1 MTDVTIIW
9 RDDADKYTF
18 VYTTSLGGYSYY
30 PQDSSE
36 YYSTVC
42 SLMAIYNTMSRKNIK
57 ASFALDNP
65 KATGYPIRWAKETT
79 GGTAVD
85 YYNISGTTE
94 AYDFIYETA
103 KRVKNDV
110 EENDEDEVKSRTYVS
125 SLNLQ
130 NIVLNEPLKLSISD
144 DACDTD
150 KDGLTDCREVDSAK
164 GLMTYDPDMRPVLPT
179 YEECINCV
187 LLDEDAKAI
196 MLELKNKLG
205 EYGYG
210 QVKNMIVLPL
220 KSDPTKEDS
229 DDDGLL
235 DGTVTYVGLKKVAPK
250 DPHPLLPDGPDGIW
264 ERHIYESSDEY
275 TIPNTLG
282 DWADFSVDISDL
294 LENGMHSKI
303 AVALSNLLMFRYD
316 ENGTVLHSQTQN
328 DIEGLLNDNDIRML
342 LYKYLLSDFVNNLG
356 EFVFDDGNDYSSETW
371 QKATGYNWVYDAVFK
386 TATNDNMKHY
396 ELEFNMDDGKQYI
409 LWIWRGDYLNLGAGA
424 EIGLY
429 TNPHSF
435 EIPQTGIKID
445 KVQQWDAMVGNVWPQ
460 LGQPANGRSVIQH
473 GSSLSLSLPAE
484 KIRKQSG
491 AFLR

>member
-187 LLDEDAKAI
+187 LLDEDAKTV
-196 MLELKNKLG
+196 MEQLRNKMP
-205 EYGYG
+205 
-210 QVKNMIVLPL
+210 VSDFNHIKDMHILPL

-235 DGTVTYVGLKKVAPK
+235 DGRAQVNSKGQKIAPK
-250 DPHPLLPDGPDGIW
+250 DFDPLIYNGAEGLW
-264 ERHIYESSDEY
+264 KNHIYSMNNGIVSSKYSNNNIGTDEQSVKAAFEEY
-275 TIPNTLG
+275 INSEIEPKKRPLANMVVYELLKLRNGVNKNEEKLRPKLLIAKELFSEAPELG
-282 DWADFSVDISDL
+282 
-294 LENGMHSKI
+294 
-303 AVALSNLLMFRYD
+303 ALILNFVLD
-316 ENGTVLHSQTQN
+316 ENGEIYHSQP
-328 DIEGLLNDNDIRML
+328 D
-342 LYKYLLSDFVNNLG
+342 
-356 EFVFDDGNDYSSETW
+356 TW
-371 QKATGYNWVYDAVFK
+371 QRYWGYNELYDDVFRI
-386 TATNDNMKHY
+386 ASNMNY
-396 ELEFNMDDGKQYI
+396 GRVDFNTGTFQYT
-409 LWIWRGDYLNLGAGA
+409 LWAWKGDYWNL
-424 EIGLY
+424 
-429 TNPHSF
+429 
-435 EIPQTGIKID
+435 
-445 KVQQWDAMVGNVWPQ
+445 
-460 LGQPANGRSVIQH
+460 
-473 GSSLSLSLPAE
+473 
-484 KIRKQSG
+484 QSG
-491 AFLR
+491 AEVGLYRYAFDSDDNPHYEAINFEVPMTLSLYNYYSKDNIINVFN